1 MSCSACRSEQRRGC
15 ARGSSGLW
23 SQVGT
28 RALLSSFPLSPD
40 CQVTQPC
47 LTQHLLPDQAQ
58 LSLQCQP
65 TLEAVERELREDI
78 STIHTSLCPQS
89 TDQGKSASGWPH
101 QNPTHGIPAPHLA
114 LPTSEPAALSLLSAH
129 ICLWN
134 RLSLIPLAWV
144 LLPGQCLKSPPFLAG
159 WFLVVLNGM
168 HPCGCCDANQVA
180 MVLILPIIFVQ
191 LAGLTIH
198 LELAQQHQNLME

>member
-159 WFLVVLNGM
+159 
-168 HPCGCCDANQVA
+168 
-180 MVLILPIIFVQ
+180 
-191 LAGLTIH
+191 
-198 LELAQQHQNLME
+198 